1 MFFDCK
7 ELRVIHL
14 HLFLLCLFLLLYS
27 LVKPLNCLLQLTD
40 FGVLLSFFEFGSL
53 LKLFKFLLKSRLV
66 KRTIR
71 ILILFDALLQVVNF
85 FLQNLDV

>member
-1 MFFDCK
+1 
-7 ELRVIHL
+7 
-14 HLFLLCLFLLLYS
+14 LFLLLYS

-40 FGVLLSFFEFGSL
+40 FGVLLSFFEVGSL

>member
-1 MFFDCK
+1 MFFDRK

-14 HLFLLCLFLLLYS
+14 QLFLLCLLLLLYS